1 MNEETEKVLE
11 ILVNFANAMEA
22 ASVDLKHSVKEVV
35 GIEKM
40 APSEVKYDSKDF
52 DSLKWETKEGT
63 KASYQQTTK
72 EANQNNDVFQALKKI
87 LQSHK
92 GFWQNSSHKYWFHQN
107 NENIIDRR
115 RK

>member
-1 MNEETEKVLE
+1 MSVEFYVKVRDAGQMLADAANEQL
-11 ILVNFANAMEA
+11 
-22 ASVDLKHSVKEVV
+22 
-35 GIEKM
+35 EKM
-40 APSEVKYDSKDF
+40 APSEVKYGEKDF
-52 DSLKWETKEGT
+52 DSLKWETKTGT
-63 KASYQQTTK
+63 KAEYQQTTK
-72 EANQNNDVFQALKKI
+72 EVNQNNDVFQALKKI